1 MGWITFTNYQPIDTS
16 QIIAQVSLMDR
27 RTFLKAAGLGSV
39 SFAYGCNR
47 TQDKNLFSLVIA
59 PEDMVT
65 GKASW
70 YASTCAE
77 CPAGCGVLAKN
88 REGRVIKLEGN
99 PLHPINRGKLCIRGQ
114 SALQDIYDPDRLTT
128 PKLKKD
134 GAFEDISYDDAFE
147 LLSAKISEAVEKGTN
162 RIKMVTG
169 SVGDPLSRLF
179 ETCLKEWRSGAP
191 IHYEAF
197 SYDSLRAAHQA
208 LFGKGILPS
217 YKIDDADF
225 ILGFGADFLE
235 TWLSPVEYAG
245 KFKAMHGTDD
255 NQKGMFVHIG
265 PFMSLTA
272 ANADSFISV
281 SPGNE
286 VMIAL
291 GIMRELLQK
300 VSTAHL
306 PRGMV
311 GRLQSITGTY
321 TFSRIEEQTGVATTK
336 LESITKRLQQ
346 AKKPLVLGGSS
357 PTESSFAL
365 ELSTALINLLLDKD
379 LALYNFAERHG
390 VEKVARGNEMDAFL
404 KNVQG
409 QTSVLLLFKTNPL
422 YTLPGNEHLKNIF
435 ADKKIFKV
443 SFSSSLD
450 ESSQESDL
458 VFPVRLPL
466 ETWDAYSGKTG
477 LISTSQPAMGKLTHS
492 PQIGDIFI
500 ELVEALHSFENY
512 QHYLMDTLF
521 PAKEK
526 NTIKLW
532 LKMIQTGGNFDE
544 QLTAGAVPF
553 TVNPGAADVLS
564 NALTSLTSNN
574 ESLSFLAVPS
584 LKYFDGRGANKPWLN
599 EIPDPV
605 TSIAW
610 ESMAMVH
617 PETLKKNGL
626 RQGDVM
632 EIQAGNSTLQA
643 PAYSFTG
650 VHQNLVVMPIG
661 LGHEVYGRFAE
672 GNGSNP
678 LKLINNGRTPN
689 SDGMFYSVPLT
700 GLKKA
705 GRVRK
710 LPKTDGSRSQYKRK
724 IAVSLS
730 ADQKGDKHPKK
741 EGLTM
746 NDFPLTLP
754 IEEGYDKKR
763 DVYKPHP
770 HEGYR
775 WGMVIDLDRCIGCSA
790 CVAACYAEN
799 NVAVV
804 GKEQLANGREM
815 TWLRIERYEDKNDKE
830 KLIFLPML
838 CQHCDNAP
846 CEAVCP
852 VYAPYHGK
860 EGLNN
865 QIYNRCVG
873 TRFCA
878 QNCPYKV
885 RRFNWFDWKFDEPL
899 NLQLNPNVTV
909 RSKGVMEKCSF
920 CVQRIKEAHG
930 HAKNENRKIRDGEV
944 KPACVQTC
952 PTNAITFG
960 SFEDK
965 TSKVYQMA
973 KGPRAYQVLGYL
985 NTKSA
990 VIYLKKIIKGI

>member
-1 MGWITFTNYQPIDTS
+1 
-16 QIIAQVSLMDR
+16 MDR

-39 SFAYGCNR
+39 TFAYGCNR
-47 TQDKNLFSLVIA
+47 TQDKNLFSLVVA

-65 GKASW
+65 GKAAW
-70 YASTCAE
+70 YATTCVE

-99 PLHPINRGKLCIRGQ
+99 PLHPVNKGKLCIRGQ
-114 SALQDIYDPDRLTT
+114 AALQDIYDPDRLST
-128 PKLKKD
+128 PKLKEGGTFK
-134 GAFEDISYDDAFE
+134 DISYDDAFE
-147 LLSAKISEAVEKGTN
+147 LLSAKIDAATANGSN
-162 RIKMVTG
+162 RIKMLTG
-169 SVGDPLSRLF
+169 VVGDQLSRLF
-179 ETCLKEWRSGAP
+179 ETSLREWKSEP
-191 IHYEAF
+191 PVQYEPF
-197 SYDSLRAAHQA
+197 SYDSLRAAHQT
-208 LFGKGILPS
+208 LFNEKILPS
-217 YKIDDADF
+217 YKMDEADF
-225 ILGFGADFLE
+225 IVGFGADFLE

-245 KFKAMHGTDD
+245 KFKAMHGAGDHH
-255 NQKGMFVHIG
+255 KGAFVHIG

-272 ANADSFISV
+272 ANADSFVSV
-281 SPGNE
+281 APGKE
-286 VMIAL
+286 VTVAL
-291 GIMRELLQK
+291 GIMRALLQDAN
-300 VSTAHL
+300 TAHL

-311 GRLQSITGTY
+311 NSLKSLSDRY
-321 TFSRIEEQTGVATTK
+321 TPSSVEEQTGVPTAK
-336 LESITKRLQQ
+336 LQSITKKLQQ
-346 AKKPLVLGGSS
+346 AKKPLILGGSS

-365 ELSTALINLLLDKD
+365 ELSSALINLLLDKD
-379 LALYNFAERHG
+379 LSLYDFAERHG
-390 VEKVARGNEMDAFL
+390 IEKVATEMELNAFF
-404 KNVQG
+404 NNIQG
-409 QTSVLLLFKTNPL
+409 STDLLLLYQTNPL
-422 YTLPGNEHLKNIF
+422 YSLPGNEQLKNIF
-435 ADKKIFKV
+435 ADKQVFKV
-443 SFSSSLD
+443 SFSSTLD
-450 ESSQESDL
+450 ESSQKSDL
-458 VFPVRLPL
+458 IFPVRLPL
-466 ETWDAYSGKTG
+466 ETWDSYAGKTG
-477 LISTSQPAMGKLTHS
+477 LVSTSQPAMGKLTKA
-492 PQIGDIFI
+492 PQIGDVFI

-512 QHYLMDTLF
+512 QHYLMDTLV
-521 PAKEK
+521 PRKEK
-526 NTIKLW
+526 TGLKVW
-532 LKMIQTGGNFDE
+532 LKMIQTGGDFSSQSN
-544 QLTAGAVPF
+544 TNRTPF
-553 TVNPGAADVLS
+553 AINPAAADDLTKAVTALKPKKDVL
-564 NALTSLTSNN
+564 N
-574 ESLSFLAVPS
+574 FLAVPS

-605 TSIAW
+605 TNIAW

-626 RQGDVM
+626 RQGDILEM
-632 EIQAGNSTLQA
+632 QAGNSSIQA

-650 VHQNLVVMPIG
+650 VNQNLVVMQIG
-661 LGHEVYGRFAE
+661 LGHNAYGRFAE
-672 GNGSNP
+672 GNGGNP
-678 LKLINNGRTPN
+678 LELLSFNGAAENGSLSYT
-689 SDGMFYSVPLT
+689 VPLT

-730 ADQKGDKHPKK
+730 ADHKEDTHHKK

-754 IEEGYDKKR
+754 IEEGYDNKKR
-763 DVYKPHP
+763 DVYKFHP
-770 HEGYR
+770 HDEYR

-804 GKEQLANGREM
+804 GKEQVANGREM
-815 TWLRIERYEDKNDKE
+815 TWLRIERYEDKHDKE

-852 VYAPYHGK
+852 VYAPYHGP

-920 CVQRIKEAHG
+920 CVQRIKEVHG
-930 HAKNENRKIRDGEV
+930 YAKNDNRKIRDGEI
-944 KPACVQTC
+944 KPACLQTC

-960 SFEDK
+960 NFEDK
-965 TSKVYQMA
+965 TSKVYKLA
-973 KGPRAYQVLGYL
+973 KDPRAYQVLGYL

-990 VIYLKKIIKGI
+990 VIYLKKITQEI